1 MDSSRG
7 RAERPAFSFPFVI
20 CVTPGPFP
28 RRETPRMP
36 LNLFDAFTGL
46 AAILTCAIVAGV
58 FLCARDIEA
67 DDHRDWTLRP
77 RR

>member
-1 MDSSRG
+1 
-7 RAERPAFSFPFVI
+7 
-20 CVTPGPFP
+20 
-28 RRETPRMP
+28 MP

-46 AAILTCAIVAGV
+46 AAILACSLVAGV

-77 RR
+77 KRR